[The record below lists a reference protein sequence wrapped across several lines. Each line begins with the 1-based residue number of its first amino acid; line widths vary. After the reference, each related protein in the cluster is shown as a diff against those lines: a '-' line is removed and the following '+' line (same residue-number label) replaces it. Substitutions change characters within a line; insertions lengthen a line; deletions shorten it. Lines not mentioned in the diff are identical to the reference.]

1 MENLAKEM
9 IKSINDGDMNKTKEN
24 FEQMIANKV
33 YDKLEDKKVE
43 LSKSIFNKETPHEE
57 PEPATEPVSAEP
69 EATNAEE

>member
-1 MENLAKEM
+1 
-9 IKSINDGDMNKTKEN
+9 
-24 FEQMIANKV
+24 MIANKV

-57 PEPATEPVSAEP
+57 PEPATVSEPEPATEPVSAEP

>member
-43 LSKSIFNKETPHEE
+43 LSKSIFNKENYTM
-57 PEPATEPVSAEP
+57 PVAGVRD
-69 EATNAEE
+69 